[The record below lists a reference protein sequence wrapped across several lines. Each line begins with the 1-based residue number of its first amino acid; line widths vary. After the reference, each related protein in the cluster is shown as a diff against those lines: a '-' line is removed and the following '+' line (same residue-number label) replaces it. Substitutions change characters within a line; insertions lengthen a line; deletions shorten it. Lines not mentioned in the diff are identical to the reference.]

1 MPHYRDW
8 FAAASSKA
16 VIHPNYRPEASKA
29 NAYVDEDV
37 DGFLKLGDIKGEY
50 AANWRVD
57 SAGRFTT
64 GGGGDSLHSWRDVRD
79 HNHGKFAEALT
90 NPDHA
95 FGLDVGP
102 VNQTADIWTNGGAS
116 TFTVDALLQQA
127 SDVAGVAGLISPD
140 QMRPVDFTHAME
152 WFAPG
157 SAVKS
162 LVPNSDRMFSPISG
176 EGVFAQRDG
185 LGTTASVIVG
195 DNHF

>member
-1 MPHYRDW
+1 M
-8 FAAASSKA
+8 
-16 VIHPNYRPEASKA
+16 IC
-29 NAYVDEDV
+29 
-37 DGFLKLGDIKGEY
+37 DIGTSIKQ
-50 AANWRVD
+50 A
-57 SAGRFTT
+57 T
-64 GGGGDSLHSWRDVRD
+64 GPVTGI
-79 HNHGKFAEALT
+79 AEALT

-116 TFTVDALLQQA
+116 TFTVDALLQQP
-127 SDVAGVAGLISPD
+127 SDVAGLTSPE
-140 QMRPVDFTHAME
+140 QMQPAEFFSHNPE

-162 LVPNSDRMFSPISG
+162 LVPNVDDQTFSPISG

-185 LGTTASVIVG
+185 LGATASVIVG